1 MGSFFQSG
9 AIVHYLARRLSVFS
23 ILLSRL
29 QNFDYSSRS
38 NTMKLNHMK
47 HHILLST
54 VLAALAAGCS
64 STPSEPEQEGAPV
77 ESRSGSTSTG
87 GPSIATVKAGGVE
100 GRGLPAV
107 LTDPNSI
114 LSKRSVYFDY
124 DSFEVKSE
132 YKDLV
137 TSHAKFLADNRQF
150 KMLIQ
155 GNTDERGS
163 REYNLA
169 LGQKRADALKKMLA
183 LLGAR
188 EEQLESVSLGE
199 EKPKNEGQNEAAW
212 AQNRRGDMLYTGE
225 F

>member
-1 MGSFFQSG
+1 MKLKQTKHQF
-9 AIVHYLARRLSVFS
+9 
-23 ILLSRL
+23 LLSA
-29 QNFDYSSRS
+29 
-38 NTMKLNHMK
+38 
-47 HHILLST
+47 
-54 VLAALAAGCS
+54 VLAIMIAGCS
-64 STPSEPEQEGAPV
+64 STPSDPEQDGAPV
-77 ESRSGSTSTG
+77 ESRGGSTSTG
-87 GPSIATVKAGGVE
+87 GPSIATVTTGGGE
-100 GRGLPAV
+100 GRGLPAA
-107 LTDPNSI
+107 LTDPKSI

-124 DSFEVKSE
+124 DSFEVKAE
-132 YKDLV
+132 YKDLL
-137 TSHAKFLADNRQF
+137 TSHAKFLADNRQY

-169 LGQKRADALKKMLA
+169 LGQKRADAIKKMLA

-188 EEQLESVSLGE
+188 EDQLESVSLGE